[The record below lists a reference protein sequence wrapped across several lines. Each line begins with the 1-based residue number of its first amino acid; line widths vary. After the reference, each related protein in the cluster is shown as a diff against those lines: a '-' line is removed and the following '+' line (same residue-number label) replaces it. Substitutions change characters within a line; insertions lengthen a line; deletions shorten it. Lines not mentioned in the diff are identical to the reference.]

1 MLNAECR
8 RLNAKSKQHQ
18 QRRASGWM
26 LLMAIAI
33 VVPMSQVHSDEPLGA
48 PLSAKAREAITLLD
62 AQDPY
67 QRQLGFLRL
76 EALRDP
82 STVETILRYVHNQD
96 EDTRAASLRAL
107 SAIEGVVASPILL
120 EALKRDRS
128 ARVRRAALLGLEPLI
143 LDDPFILPACL
154 KALRD
159 PESDVRITAAD
170 VVSRVNDPQA
180 RQALLLRAKRER
192 NQDVRRVIEAA
203 LKRLPS

>member
-1 MLNAECR
+1 MIRPQAF
-8 RLNAKSKQHQ
+8 
-18 QRRASGWM
+18 RAPW
-26 LLMAIAI
+26 IAI
-33 VVPMSQVHSDEPLGA
+33 VTLATGLLAPGVQSDASSSA

-96 EDTRAASLRAL
+96 EDIRAASLRAVA
-107 SAIEGVVASPILL
+107 AIKGAAASPRLL
-120 EALKRDRS
+120 EAVTRDRS
-128 ARVRRAALLGLEPLI
+128 ARVRRAALLGLEPFI
-143 LDDPFILPACL
+143 LENSSILPAAL

-159 PESDVRITAAD
+159 PEADVRITAAD
-170 VVSRVNDPQA
+170 VVSRVDDPQA

-192 NQDVRRVIEAA
+192 NKDVRRVIETA